1 MGLKEFSK
9 RGEVYLVCLDPTIGS
24 ETSKT
29 RSALII
35 SNDINNQISD
45 IVTVI
50 PITSNTEKVYPFEVF
65 FSSNKSGL
73 YKNSKAKCNQ
83 IRTVDKKRLIK
94 SLGSITP
101 EKLKEIEN
109 ALRIHLGMY

>member
-1 MGLKEFSK
+1 MGLKEFPK

-29 RSALII
+29 CPALII
-35 SNDINNQISD
+35 SNDINNQVSD
-45 IVTVI
+45 TVTVI
-50 PITSNTEKVYPFEVF
+50 PITSNAEKVYPFEVF
-65 FSSNKSGL
+65 FPSDKSGF

-83 IRTVDKKRLIK
+83 IRTIDKKRLIK
-94 SLGSITP
+94 SLASVTP